1 MIGKLIY
8 IGRDFS
14 RQMNKKNISAF
25 AASTLFFLLLSLI
38 PMLILLCS
46 IIPDTSLTEANLM
59 TFVTELTPD
68 AVDSLV
74 VSIISDVYAKSA
86 GVVSVAAVTTLW
98 SAAKG
103 MLAMSRGLNEIND
116 VDEDRN
122 YVVVRG
128 IASFYTILFLAV
140 ILLSLVLMVF
150 GNALVNG
157 IIRYIPQTEK
167 IFDFL
172 LHFRLLFVLAFM
184 IIGFAM
190 MYAYIPNK
198 KLKFTYQIPGAVFSA
213 VLWNVFS
220 WAFSIY
226 VEKINN
232 FSTYGNLAT
241 IVIIMLWLYMCIY
254 IIMIGAYVNRYFE
267 PVYHFFS
274 YYRKVK
280 RLDKTEKI
288 HYNENQ
294 LKKDS
299 L

>member
-1 MIGKLIY
+1 MIKRLIY

-25 AASTLFFLLLSLI
+25 AASTTFFLFLSFI
-38 PMLILLCS
+38 PMLVLLCS
-46 IIPDTSLTEANLM
+46 IIPYTSLTEANLM
-59 TFVTELTPD
+59 TFITDLTPD

-74 VSIISDVYAKSA
+74 VSIIRDVYAKSA
-86 GVVSVAAVTTLW
+86 GVVSVAAALTLLW

-128 IASFYTILFLAV
+128 IASFYTVLFLVV
-140 ILLSLVLMVF
+140 IILSLVVMVF

-157 IIRYIPQTEK
+157 VIRYIPQTEK
-167 IFDFL
+167 IFDFML
-172 LHFRLLFVLAFM
+172 NFRLLFVLGVM

-254 IIMIGAYVNRYFE
+254 IIMVGAYVNRYFE
-267 PVYHFFS
+267 PVYQFFS
-274 YYRKVK
+274 YYRKAK
-280 RLDKTEKI
+280 RMEK
-288 HYNENQ
+288 E
-294 LKKDS
+294 
-299 L
+299 

>member
-1 MIGKLIY
+1 
-8 IGRDFS
+8 
-14 RQMNKKNISAF
+14 
-25 AASTLFFLLLSLI
+25 
-38 PMLILLCS
+38 
-46 IIPDTSLTEANLM
+46 
-59 TFVTELTPD
+59 
-68 AVDSLV
+68 
-74 VSIISDVYAKSA
+74 
-86 GVVSVAAVTTLW
+86 
-98 SAAKG
+98 
-103 MLAMSRGLNEIND
+103 MLAMSRGLNVIND

-294 LKKDS
+294 LKKDR